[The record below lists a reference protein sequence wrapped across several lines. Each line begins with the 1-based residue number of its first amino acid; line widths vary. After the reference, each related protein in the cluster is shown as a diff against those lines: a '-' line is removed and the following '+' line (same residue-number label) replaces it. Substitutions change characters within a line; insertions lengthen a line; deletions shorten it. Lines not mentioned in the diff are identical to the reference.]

1 MDPGM
6 TATARWTIGIA
17 SVVFAVAGYLIG
29 AHGDAREGAGS
40 VATGELPAARAP
52 RETPQRSDTSM
63 IAAPAPAAP
72 AARYAE
78 LVRRAETDDRDAAV
92 ALATMLSP
100 CAMRRFFDNE
110 TVGYEISL
118 DEDSPLRPRMSEK
131 AIATLSTFAE
141 TSRAKVREAE
151 ATCEGL
157 TPEQVLTRGHWL
169 YRAGELGDAAS
180 ALEFAR
186 GDFLRDD
193 ALAHLDE
200 VAFWR
205 DHAES
210 MLQRALDGGQ
220 RDALALL
227 AAAHDPSN
235 EHWIDGPRF
244 APDPVSAYTYYL
256 AWSLASDFIDVNVE
270 GALDRLGD
278 QLTEADRMR
287 ARAEAADICQN
298 DLPLVCDRE
307 MPAPR

>member
-1 MDPGM
+1 M

-17 SVVFAVAGYLIG
+17 SVALAIAGYLIG
-29 AHGDAREGAGS
+29 AHGDAREEDAAS
-40 VATGELPAARAP
+40 VAAGGLPAANAP
-52 RETPQRSDTSM
+52 RETPKRSGVSM
-63 IAAPAPAAP
+63 IATPAPDAP
-72 AARYAE
+72 VARYAE

-110 TVGYEISL
+110 TIGYEVSL
-118 DEDSPLRPRMSEK
+118 DEDSPLRPRMSAK
-131 AIATLSTFAE
+131 ALATLATFAE

-186 GDFLRDD
+186 GDFLREEQL
-193 ALAHLDE
+193 ALLEE

-210 MLQRALDGGQ
+210 MLQRALEGGQ
-220 RDALALL
+220 RDALRLL

-235 EHWIDGPRF
+235 ERWIDGPRF
-244 APDPVSAYTYYL
+244 EPDPVSAYAYYL
-256 AWSLASDFIDVNVE
+256 AWSLASDSIDVNVE
-270 GALDRLGD
+270 GALDRLGG
-278 QLTEADRMR
+278 QLTEAERLR
-287 ARAEAADICQN
+287 ARAEAADICLN